1 MLTLTIPD
9 GTAITAETDVELAS
23 KWLDHQHGKN
33 WDTGLI
39 PFDQHDVMNSTID
52 ELALMRDGI
61 LSGYTVTESTPIP
74 TTVLERFLAAFT
86 WDTAGDV
93 AATLNCGEVDALA
106 DLLRAA
112 GATDTATLWIERHA
126 ESDEEGDA
134 HHPETGDQEAG
145 R

>member
-1 MLTLTIPD
+1 MLTLTTPD
-9 GTAITAETDVELAS
+9 GTAITADTDVELAS
-23 KWLDHQHGKN
+23 KWLDHQHGEN

-39 PFDQHDVMNSTID
+39 PFDQNDIMYSTLD

-74 TTVLERFLAAFT
+74 TGVLGRFVAAFA

-112 GATDTATLWIERHA
+112 GATDTAALWIERHV
-126 ESDEEGDA
+126 EGDEEGDA
-134 HHPETGDQEAG
+134 HHPGTDDQEAG

>member
-1 MLTLTIPD
+1 MLTLTTPD
-9 GTAITAETDVELAS
+9 GTTITAATDVELAS
-23 KWLDHQHGKN
+23 KWLDHQHGQN

-39 PFDQHDVMNSTID
+39 PFDQHDAMNSTIE

-74 TTVLERFLAAFT
+74 TTVLERFVSALT

-112 GATDTATLWIERHA
+112 GATDMAELWIERHA
-126 ESDEEGDA
+126 EGDEEGDA
-134 HHPETGDQEAG
+134 HHPGTDDQEAG

>member
-23 KWLDHQHGKN
+23 KWLDRQHGEN
-33 WDTGLI
+33 WDSGLI
-39 PFDQHDVMNSTID
+39 PFDQHDVVNSTID
-52 ELALMRDGI
+52 ELALMRNGI
-61 LSGYTVTESTPIP
+61 ISGYTVTESTPIP
-74 TTVLERFLAAFT
+74 TTVLERFVAAFA

-112 GATDTATLWIERHA
+112 GAIDTAALWIERHA

-134 HHPETGDQEAG
+134 HHTGTDDQEAG

>member
-9 GTAITAETDVELAS
+9 GTAITADTDVELAS

-33 WDTGLI
+33 WDAGLI
-39 PFDQHDVMNSTID
+39 PFDQNDIMYSTLD

-61 LSGYTVTESTPIP
+61 LSGYTVTESTPIT
-74 TTVLERFLAAFT
+74 TTVLERFVAAFT

-93 AATLNCGEVDALA
+93 AATLNCSEVDALA

-112 GATDTATLWIERHA
+112 GATDTAALWIERHA

-134 HHPETGDQEAG
+134 HHPGADDQEAG

>member
-1 MLTLTIPD
+1 MLTLTTPD
-9 GTAITAETDVELAS
+9 GTAINANTDVELAS

-39 PFDQHDVMNSTID
+39 PFDQHDAMNSTIE

-61 LSGYTVTESTPIP
+61 LTGYTVIENTPIP
-74 TTVLERFLAAFT
+74 TTVLDRFVAAFT

-93 AATLNCGEVDALA
+93 AATLNCSEVDALA

-112 GATDTATLWIERHA
+112 GATDTAAVWIERHA
-126 ESDEEGDA
+126 EGDEEGDA
-134 HHPETGDQEAG
+134 HHPGTDDQEAG

>member
-1 MLTLTIPD
+1 MLTLTTPD
-9 GTAITAETDVELAS
+9 GTAITAATDVELAS
-23 KWLDHQHGKN
+23 KWLDHQHGER
-33 WDTGLI
+33 DSGLI
-39 PFDQHDVMNSTID
+39 PFDQHDAMNSTIE

-61 LSGYTVTESTPIP
+61 LSGYAVTESTPIP
-74 TTVLERFLAAFT
+74 TAVLERFVAAFA

-93 AATLNCGEVDALA
+93 AATLNCTEVDALA

-112 GATDTATLWIERHA
+112 GATDIAALWIGRHA

-134 HHPETGDQEAG
+134 HHSGTDDQEAG

>member
-1 MLTLTIPD
+1 MLTLTTPD
-9 GTAITAETDVELAS
+9 GTAIIADTDVELAS
-23 KWLDHQHGKN
+23 KWLDHQHGRN

-39 PFDQHDVMNSTID
+39 PFDQHDAMNSTIE

-74 TTVLERFLAAFT
+74 ATVLERFVAAFT

-112 GATDTATLWIERHA
+112 GATDTAALWIERHA
-126 ESDEEGDA
+126 ENDEEGDA
-134 HHPETGDQEAG
+134 HHPGTDDQEAG